1 MAREH
6 RWRSVSAPPL
16 VAMVIG
22 VPVGLAA
29 GTLRGAVDVTVAAII
44 DLFIALPGLVL
55 ALIITVLVGPSLR
68 NLILVLGF
76 VMWRLVRGQ
85 ALAIREMLFVEAARA
100 TGGRPLWIIRRH
112 KWPGVLPVVAA
123 QFATSVSFAIFTS
136 ASLSFL
142 GLGIPPP
149 AADWGGMV
157 RAGYD
162 YLAVN
167 PWMSLGPGAAV
178 SLTVMGFY
186 VIGRSF
192 R

>member
-1 MAREH
+1 M
-6 RWRSVSAPPL
+6 SAPSKREL
-16 VAMVIG
+16 VCGGRHYQDWRRVAD
-22 VPVGLAA
+22 
-29 GTLRGAVDVTVAAII
+29 TLRRLHDSSPIG
-44 DLFIALPGLVL
+44 
-55 ALIITVLVGPSLR
+55 LIIHGVTRGPLHSPFGGL
-68 NLILVLGF
+68 LGF
-76 VMWRLVRGQ
+76 VMWPPIARLVRGQ
-85 ALAIREMLFVEAARA
+85 ALGIREMRA
-100 TGGRPLWIIRRH
+100 TGGKPMWIIRRH
-112 KWPGVLPVVAA
+112 VWPGVLPVVAA

-136 ASLSFL
+136 ASLRFL

-162 YLAVN
+162 YLAIN
-167 PWMSLGPGAAV
+167 PWMSLAPGAAV